1 MTVWRPEVFD
11 PSDEGDRHRLDGLV
25 ASGRVW
31 ETSDTLRAQLRDLA
45 KARRP
50 GEREVDVDAILAGT
64 PLSEYGRWVH
74 YPWSGRLV
82 RLLPPAEF
90 REVRLDRN
98 RPKVSSDELARL
110 AGFTVGVAGLSVGN
124 AVALTLALEGTVG
137 HLRLADFDT
146 LDLSNMNRV
155 RAGVHDI
162 GQAKTVL
169 AARQIAEF
177 DPYLG
182 ISLLAGVGP
191 GNVEEFL
198 LGGPDLGP
206 PLDAVVEECD
216 SLSVKF
222 LLRRRA
228 RAHGLPVLMET
239 SDRGMLD
246 VERFDLEPGRPLFHG
261 LVGEAEDVADTGG
274 DAARARIVLR
284 LVDGQ
289 RISANLA
296 ASFVELGSTIS
307 TWPQLASDVTLGGA
321 SMTAAIRNLAL
332 GAPMPSGRRYLDL
345 DTAVREPAVREPV
358 PHPEP
363 AAPDTQPA
371 PPVPHPSHTPQVPD
385 SSHTPPV
392 PPVPDL
398 VRYLVDHAVLAPSAG
413 NAQPWHFYWADD
425 RLWVAHDRERGRNL
439 MDPRSRTALLAL
451 GAAVENVVVAAAA
464 RGLAA
469 TVEPFP
475 FGDVV
480 AAITTRPGAAEPDG
494 LLTALRHR
502 RTHRAQGERSP
513 LAPDEIAAL
522 TAAAAHHGARLDLCL
537 RPDDLA
543 ELGRIIGAC
552 DRIRFLNPHLH
563 AELFGEL
570 RFGPDEAPDGVA
582 IDTLA
587 LPPGADEILRLVAR
601 PEVAARLR
609 QLGGGARLAE
619 AARDAVDGASA
630 VALLSVRDD
639 TPESWLAGGRAMQR
653 TWLRA
658 GQLGLGTHPMTTAIY
673 LFDLLDGPSS
683 AILDAAETAELHA
696 LRTRFHQVTP
706 KPGGP
711 PALLSHLTR
720 TTDPAVPSRRLPVDS
735 VLIAG
740 LPPGLRTPG

>member
-11 PSDEGDRHRLDGLV
+11 PSDEGDRRRLDGLV

-90 REVRLDRN
+90 RELRLDRN

-182 ISLLAGVGP
+182 VSLLDGVDP

-261 LVGEAEDVADTGG
+261 LVGAAEDVADTGG

-345 DTAVREPAVREPV
+345 DTAVREPV

-363 AAPDTQPA
+363 AAPDTRPA
-371 PPVPHPSHTPQVPD
+371 PPLPHPAHTPQVPD
-385 SSHTPPV
+385 SSHT
-392 PPVPDL
+392 
-398 VRYLVDHAVLAPSAG
+398 
-413 NAQPWHFYWADD
+413 
-425 RLWVAHDRERGRNL
+425 
-439 MDPRSRTALLAL
+439 
-451 GAAVENVVVAAAA
+451 
-464 RGLAA
+464 
-469 TVEPFP
+469 
-475 FGDVV
+475 
-480 AAITTRPGAAEPDG
+480 
-494 LLTALRHR
+494 
-502 RTHRAQGERSP
+502 
-513 LAPDEIAAL
+513 
-522 TAAAAHHGARLDLCL
+522 
-537 RPDDLA
+537 
-543 ELGRIIGAC
+543 
-552 DRIRFLNPHLH
+552 
-563 AELFGEL
+563 
-570 RFGPDEAPDGVA
+570 
-582 IDTLA
+582 
-587 LPPGADEILRLVAR
+587 
-601 PEVAARLR
+601 
-609 QLGGGARLAE
+609 
-619 AARDAVDGASA
+619 
-630 VALLSVRDD
+630 
-639 TPESWLAGGRAMQR
+639 
-653 TWLRA
+653 
-658 GQLGLGTHPMTTAIY
+658 
-673 LFDLLDGPSS
+673 
-683 AILDAAETAELHA
+683 
-696 LRTRFHQVTP
+696 
-706 KPGGP
+706 
-711 PALLSHLTR
+711 
-720 TTDPAVPSRRLPVDS
+720 
-735 VLIAG
+735 
-740 LPPGLRTPG
+740 